1 MKQYFNNLEAEQY
14 FSEIFNR
21 EEALTARESISK
33 LLENFTNNK
42 SENGELVRE
51 FKDKFKE
58 ITKQIETIKKTVEK
72 DMNEVYDEK
81 LHIWVE
87 KIKKQNQDLWQE
99 SLKNIKTEFKDIGY
113 FLLFISFL

>member
-21 EEALTARESISK
+21 EEALTARESLSK
-33 LLENFTNNK
+33 LLENFSKNT
-42 SENGELVRE
+42 SENGELVKD
-51 FKDKFKE
+51 FKNKFEE
-58 ITKQIETIKKTVEK
+58 ITKQIETITKTVEK

-81 LHIWVE
+81 LHVWVE

-99 SLKNIKTEFKDIGY
+99 SLKNIKTDFKDIGS
-113 FLLFISFL
+113 FI